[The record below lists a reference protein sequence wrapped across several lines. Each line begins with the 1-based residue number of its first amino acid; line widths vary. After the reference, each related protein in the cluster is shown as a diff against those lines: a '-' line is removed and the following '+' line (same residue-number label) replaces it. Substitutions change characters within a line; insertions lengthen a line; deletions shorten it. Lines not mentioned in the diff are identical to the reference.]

1 MKKLVLSI
9 FALGMMA
16 ASFTSCEDAP
26 NDVINNMVYISEAAS
41 ASAGEIILGKTG
53 EVSTGVVTVR
63 TGQVAEKNIKV
74 KIALDNAALTSYNTR
89 NDVEFAMIP
98 TGLSFAI
105 PEGYEIQVRPR
116 SGLAAKNG
124 VTVLNT
130 PGTIDSDYRGEVK
143 VILIN
148 HGKDS
153 FTVNNGDRIA
163 QLIVAPVT
171 QGIFEKAEELD
182 STERG
187 EGGFGSTGVN
197 A

>member
-1 MKKLVLSI
+1 MNKV
-9 FALGMMA
+9 
-16 ASFTSCEDAP
+16 
-26 NDVINNMVYISEAAS
+26 
-41 ASAGEIILGKTG
+41 
-53 EVSTGVVTVR
+53 
-63 TGQVAEKNIKV
+63 NIKFV
-74 KIALDNAALTSYNTR
+74 AQEGAIIPEYKTSGAAGA
-89 NDVEFAMIP
+89 DVCAFLSEPVIIKSGEFAMIP

-171 QGIFEKAEELD
+171 QGVFEKTDELD

>member
-1 MKKLVLSI
+1 MNKV
-9 FALGMMA
+9 
-16 ASFTSCEDAP
+16 
-26 NDVINNMVYISEAAS
+26 
-41 ASAGEIILGKTG
+41 
-53 EVSTGVVTVR
+53 
-63 TGQVAEKNIKV
+63 NIKFV
-74 KIALDNAALTSYNTR
+74 AQEGAIIPEYKTSGAAGA
-89 NDVEFAMIP
+89 DVCAFLSEPVVIKSGEFVMIP

-148 HGKDS
+148 HGKDA

-171 QGIFEKAEELD
+171 QGIFEKTDELD

>member
-1 MKKLVLSI
+1 MNTCKIKCIAKDGVAVPSYETS
-9 FALGMMA
+9 GA
-16 ASFTSCEDAP
+16 AGA
-26 NDVINNMVYISEAAS
+26 DVRAFLNEPVVIPV
-41 ASAGEIILGKTG
+41 GK
-53 EVSTGVVTVR
+53 R
-63 TGQVAEKNIKV
+63 
-74 KIALDNAALTSYNTR
+74 
-89 NDVEFAMIP
+89 AMIP
-98 TGLSFAI
+98 TGLFFAI
-105 PEGYEIQVRPR
+105 PEGFEIQVRPR

-148 HGKDS
+148 LGDAD

-171 QGIFEKAEELD
+171 QGIFVKTDKLD
-182 STERG
+182 ETERG
-187 EGGFGSTGVN
+187 AGGFGSTGVK